1 MTVTALHRTTPRH
14 RAIAAISDLIGDR
27 LTINAAI
34 RLAHGRGEAFHPDM
48 LPDAVAFPETR
59 DEVVLI
65 VRICAEAGVPIIP
78 FGAGSSLEGNVAA
91 PFGGVSIDLTR
102 MNRVIAV
109 HQEDLDCIVQP
120 GVTREQLNAELRD
133 QGLFFPID
141 PGANATLGG
150 MCATRASGT
159 NAVRYGT
166 MRDNVLWL
174 EVVMADGRVIRTARR
189 ARKSSA
195 GYDLTRLFVGSEGT
209 LGIITAI
216 GLRLHGIPEAVSV
229 ATCAFDDVRG
239 AIDTVVMALQIGVP
253 VARVEFM
260 DAAQIDAT
268 NRYSHTDL
276 PLKPTLLFEF
286 HGTDASVKEQAD
298 TVGTIAADFGGR
310 NFVWATVAEERS
322 ALWKARHN
330 AYFAAQA
337 LRPGSQLVVS
347 DVCVP
352 ISRLTDCIAETHT
365 DIAESDVVAPIVG
378 HVGDG
383 NFHVFFTV
391 NPADPAEVAHIRALN
406 DRLVA
411 RALAMDGT
419 CTGEHGIGLGKQG
432 KLVDELGEDTVS
444 VMRAVKAALDPQGL
458 FNPGKIFRAAAPAG

>member
-1 MTVTALHRTTPRH
+1 LAARALSSGIPL
-14 RAIAAISDLIGDR
+14 ASVLPELESLIGDR
-27 LTINAAI
+27 LTVNAAV
-34 RLAHGRGEAFHPDM
+34 RLTHGRGEAFHPDM
-48 LPDAVAFPETR
+48 VPDAVAFAESKE
-59 DEVVLI
+59 EVAAI
-65 VRICAEAGVPIIP
+65 VRICADAGIPVIP
-78 FGAGSSLEGNVAA
+78 FGAGSSLEGNVTA
-91 PFGGVSIDLTR
+91 PFGGVSLDLTR
-102 MNRVIAV
+102 MNRVLEV
-109 HQEDLDCIVQP
+109 HQEDLDCVIQP

-166 MRDNVLWL
+166 MRENVLWL
-174 EVVMADGRVIRTARR
+174 EMVLADGRIIRTARR

-195 GYDLTRLFVGSEGT
+195 GYDLTRLFIGSEGT
-209 LGIITAI
+209 LGIVTEI
-216 GLRLHGIPEAVSV
+216 GLRLHGIPEAISV
-229 ATCAFDDVRG
+229 ATCSFDDVAG
-239 AIDTVVMALQIGVP
+239 AIDAVVMALQVGVP
-253 VARVEFM
+253 VARIEFM

-286 HGTDASVKEQAD
+286 HGTAASVAEQSA
-298 TVGTIAADFGGR
+298 TVGTIAVDFGGHD
-310 NFVWATVAEERS
+310 FDWAMLAEDRS

-330 AYFAAQA
+330 AYYAAQA
-337 LRPGSQLVVS
+337 LRPGSKLVVS

-352 ISRLTDCIAETHT
+352 ISRLTECIVETHA
-365 DIAESDVVAPIVG
+365 DIAQAGVVAPIVG

-391 NPADPAEVAHIRALN
+391 APGDEIEIAQIRGLN

-411 RALAMDGT
+411 RALSMDGT
-419 CTGEHGIGLGKQG
+419 CTGEHGIGIGKQD
-432 KLVDELGEDTVS
+432 KLIDELGEDTVS
-444 VMRAVKAALDPQGL
+444 VMRAVKNALDPAGL
-458 FNPGKIFRAAAPAG
+458 FNPGKIFRPVR

>member
-1 MTVTALHRTTPRH
+1 MSVSALHRTRPLQS
-14 RAIAAISDLIGDR
+14 ALESIAELIGDR
-27 LTINAAI
+27 MTLNDAV

-48 LPDAVAFPETR
+48 VPDAVAFPETKE
-59 DEVVLI
+59 EVAAI
-65 VRICAEAGVPIIP
+65 VRICADARVPVIP
-78 FGAGSSLEGNVAA
+78 FGAGSSLEGNVTA
-91 PFGGVSIDLTR
+91 PFGGVTLDLTR
-102 MNRVIAV
+102 MSKVLAV
-109 HQEDLDCIVQP
+109 HQDDLDCVVQP
-120 GVTREQLNAELRD
+120 GVTREQLNGELRD

-174 EVVMADGRVIRTARR
+174 EVVLADGRIIRTARR

-195 GYDLTRLFVGSEGT
+195 GYDLTRLFIGSEGT
-209 LGIITAI
+209 LGIITEI

-229 ATCAFDDVRG
+229 ATCSFDDVRG
-239 AIDTVVMALQIGVP
+239 AIDTVVMALQIGIP

-260 DAAQIDAT
+260 DSTQIDAT
-268 NRYSHTDL
+268 NRYSHTAL

-286 HGTDASVKEQAD
+286 HGTDASVSEQSA
-298 TVGTIAADFGGR
+298 TVGAIAADFGGQD
-310 NFVWATVAEERS
+310 FEWATQTEDRS

-337 LRPGSQLVVS
+337 LRPRSQLVVS

-352 ISRLTDCIAETHT
+352 ISRLTDCIAETHA
-365 DIAESDVVAPIVG
+365 DIAASKVVAPIVG

-391 NPADPAEVAHIRALN
+391 DPGDPVEIEHIRGLN

-419 CTGEHGIGLGKQG
+419 CTGEHGIGIGKQD
-432 KLVDELGEDTVS
+432 KLIDELGDDTVS

-458 FNPGKIFRAAAPAG
+458 LNPGKIFRGAIQ